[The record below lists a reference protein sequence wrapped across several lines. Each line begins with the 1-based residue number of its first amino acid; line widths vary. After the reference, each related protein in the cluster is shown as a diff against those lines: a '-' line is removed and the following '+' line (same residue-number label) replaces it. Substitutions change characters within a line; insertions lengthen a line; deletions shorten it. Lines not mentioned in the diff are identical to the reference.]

1 MNTYKFKLFNF
12 VGAPVE
18 LNIFFLVLFAIT
30 TPQIAIAVFISIL
43 LHEMAHA
50 WMANRKGYNVYGI
63 EISLFSGSAAID
75 TNIHERDSIPI
86 IAAGPISNLLI
97 FIVAFGLN
105 HLYPTDFL
113 YNLTWINLLLFSFNS
128 LPIYPMDGG
137 QILNDLLVRK
147 MRNRTKAINI
157 ASIVSLFTS
166 VILSIGSLLF
176 GFYIMFIFSLY
187 FIYIACKKL
196 NLF

>member
-1 MNTYKFKLFNF
+1 ML
-12 VGAPVE
+12 
-18 LNIFFLVLFAIT
+18 
-30 TPQIAIAVFISIL
+30 
-43 LHEMAHA
+43 
-50 WMANRKGYNVYGI
+50 
-63 EISLFSGSAAID
+63 
-75 TNIHERDSIPI
+75 
-86 IAAGPISNLLI
+86 
-97 FIVAFGLN
+97 AFGLN
-105 HLYPTDFL
+105 HLYPTNFL
-113 YNLTWINLLLFSFNS
+113 QSLTWINLLLFSFNI

-137 QILNDLLVRK
+137 RILNDLLVRK